1 MFTINRTLLKSKLIA
16 KGMTMDGLATDLG
29 IDRTTFYRRLRD
41 ATLTVGNVHRIIE
54 VLGLSE
60 QETIAIFL
68 SQSVA

>member
-1 MFTINRTLLKSKLIA
+1 MFTINRALLKSKLIA
-16 KGMTMDGLATDLG
+16 KGMTMDGLASDLG

-41 ATLTVGNVHRIIE
+41 ATLTVGNVHKIID

-68 SQSVA
+68 CQSVA